1 MSVSLGSGRA
11 NQKLR
16 TRQALLSAARDLLG
30 REQIPTFDEVAEA
43 AMVSRAT
50 AYRYFPS
57 IEALLAETVL
67 DAAFPDPQEAIGDR
81 EQLLDRVLAAVSG
94 ATTVLL
100 DNEIATHALAK
111 SLADRWLNAP
121 DGDAR
126 ARPARRL
133 LLIDAAL
140 EPHVDRLGVEVA
152 ERLRRGLALV
162 CGMEAA
168 ISARDVV
175 GLDREE
181 ATAAVAWAAT
191 ALVAAAE
198 HEASASSGRRS

>member
-198 HEASASSGRRS
+198 HQASASSGRRS